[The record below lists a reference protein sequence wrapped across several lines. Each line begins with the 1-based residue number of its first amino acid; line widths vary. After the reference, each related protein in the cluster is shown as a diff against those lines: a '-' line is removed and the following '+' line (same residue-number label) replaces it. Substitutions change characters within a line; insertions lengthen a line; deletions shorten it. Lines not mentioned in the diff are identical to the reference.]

1 MKTTYIIGHRNPD
14 TDSVTSAIA
23 LSYLKNKIGMN
34 AEPYVIGEIN
44 KETSFVLKYWKVNR
58 PAFLDDVKVQIK
70 DIKYNRD
77 LMINENA
84 SIYDA
89 YTYMVDNNITGL
101 PVVKA
106 KNKFCGY
113 VSLKEIATSLI
124 KGAFDK
130 LNSSYDNIVKTLNGK
145 EVLKFDD
152 VITGTIFAATYSSEL
167 FISDVDIDDNT
178 VVIVG
183 DRHHVIEY
191 CITNKA
197 KLIVLVGNQELSHKE
212 LTLAKENRVN
222 IIKTPLLSFEVSK
235 KIGLSNYIKTIL
247 RAESPTVLNPSD
259 YLTDFYE
266 INNKVKHTNYPIIDN
281 KNTCKGLL
289 RILDINQYEKKDVI
303 LVDHNDIKQ
312 SVHGLNEANI
322 IEIIDHH
329 ALGNLTTTTP
339 VSFRNMSVGSTNTIL
354 YFLFKESN
362 VKIPKTIAGIML
374 SGVLS
379 DTLILKSPTTTE
391 IDITVAK
398 ELSLIAGVNYKKYGM
413 EMLKAGS
420 SLEGLSVEEIVFYD
434 YKEFQVG
441 DTGFGIG
448 QILTLNYEQI
458 LSRKEEYIDFLNK
471 TRATKGFKL
480 MALFITDII
489 NNGSYVLFSSNAE
502 QIIALAYNLDYI
514 EQGHYLEGV
523 ISRKKQIIPNI
534 MDEIENMK

>member
-1 MKTTYIIGHRNPD
+1 MKTTYIVGHKNPD

-23 LSYLKNKIGMN
+23 LAYLKNKLGMN
-34 AEPYVIGEIN
+34 AEARVIGETN
-44 KETSFVLKYWKVNR
+44 KETNFVLKYWDIEK
-58 PAFLDDVKVQIK
+58 PEFLEDVKVQIK
-70 DIKYNRD
+70 DIKYNRN

-89 YTYMVDNNITGL
+89 YTYMVENGITGL

-106 KNKFCGY
+106 KNKFVGY

-124 KGAFDK
+124 KGDFDK
-130 LNSSYDNIVKTLNGK
+130 LRASYDNIINTLNGK
-145 EVLKFDD
+145 EVLKFDEE
-152 VITGTIFAATYSSEL
+152 INGTIFAATYSSEL
-167 FISDVDIDDNT
+167 FISDVDIDNST
-178 VVIVG
+178 IVIVG

-191 CITNKA
+191 CLTNKA
-197 KLIVLVGNQELSHKE
+197 KLLVLVGNQELNHKE
-212 LTLAKENRVN
+212 LSIAKANRVN
-222 IIKTPLLSFEVSK
+222 IIKTPLLSFDVSK
-235 KIGLSNYIKTIL
+235 LIGLSNYIKTIL
-247 RAESPTVLNPSD
+247 RTESPAILNPND

-266 INNKVKHTNYPIIDN
+266 INNKFKHTNYPIIDN

-289 RILDINQYEKKDVI
+289 RILDINQYEKKNVI

-312 SVHGLNEANI
+312 SVTGLNEANI
-322 IEIIDHH
+322 IEVIDHH

-362 VKIPKTIAGIML
+362 VRIPKKIAGIMI
-374 SGVLS
+374 SGILS

-391 IDITVAK
+391 TDVTVVK
-398 ELSLIAGVNYKKYGM
+398 ELSEIAGVDYKKYGM

-420 SLEGLSVEEIVFYD
+420 SLAGLSVEEIVFYD

-458 LSRKEEYIDFLNK
+458 LSKKEEYIDFLNK
-471 TRATKGFKL
+471 TRAIKGFKL
-480 MALFITDII
+480 MALFVTDII

-514 EQGHYLEGV
+514 EQGHYLKGV

-534 MDEIENMK
+534 MGEIENMR